1 MPGLSEKIRI
11 DERDKLIAYIDFI
24 LYNNRE
30 THTICQECEDVDLR
44 NLRARLSR
52 MNTEAE
58 QR

>member
-11 DERDKLIAYIDFI
+11 DEREKLIAYIDFI
-24 LYNNRE
+24 LYNNKE
-30 THTICQECEDVDLR
+30 THTICEKCEDVDLR

-52 MNTEAE
+52 MNWEAE